1 MKTFKEFVYQEDVSI
16 GGGALGP
23 AAAAG
28 HGGAVGN
35 SDWYAPGD
43 ARIPKALG
51 AKKVKGKKTKV
62 LVQRRNIVNT

>member
-1 MKTFKEFVYQEDVSI
+1 MKTFKEFVYQEDVSV
-16 GGGALGP
+16 GGGVLGP

-43 ARIPKALG
+43 TRIPKVLG
-51 AKKVKGKKTKV
+51 AKKVKGKKSKV
-62 LVQRRNIVNT
+62 LVQRRNFVNT

>member
-1 MKTFKEFVYQEDVSI
+1 MKTFKEFVYQEDVSV
-16 GGGALGP
+16 GGGALGS

-43 ARIPKALG
+43 ARIPKILG
-51 AKKVKGKKTKV
+51 AKRAKGKKSKV